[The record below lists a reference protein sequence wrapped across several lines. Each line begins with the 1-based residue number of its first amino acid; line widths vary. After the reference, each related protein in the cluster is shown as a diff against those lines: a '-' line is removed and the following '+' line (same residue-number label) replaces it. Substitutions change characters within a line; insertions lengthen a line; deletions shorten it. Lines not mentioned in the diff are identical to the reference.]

1 MHLPSTASSSHV
13 YRIII
18 STGVWRNSGTTAKV
32 AIEIYGSEGSSGIV
46 QLNLDEPGVDNFL
59 FTRGNTDVFVLSLSH
74 SLGAIQAVQ
83 IGHDNSGENPSWFL
97 EEIVVIDEQMSKP
110 WAFTS
115 SQWLALEREDGRIER
130 IIEQGPNEGFI
141 HEVLK
146 RWWRGLTETHLWVS
160 VLAKPGRSRFTRV
173 QRASCCLSV
182 LLTAMFANAMF
193 YKLDGKSEQVLQVGP
208 LKLSWH
214 QIIIAIKS
222 TLIVAPIN
230 MVTVFLFQKG
240 ASETPSCRKAKCLIY
255 LAWLFLFGSCG
266 VSASFTIFYSLIW
279 GKSISEQWLSSVLL
293 SLGQDVSITETAK
306 VLFMA
311 IVLAAILRW
320 KKSRSEVRQSHEAAK
335 SSPSQQRLWKMKLS
349 EVEDMRKQQLKKR
362 NLSLVLFEL
371 AVYVLFI
378 FLVMVLCYGN
388 RNSYQYHM
396 TKSIRDGLPN
406 FDKVSIANN
415 ESSLVFLSF
424 SVQHILQNEQLEQ
437 KARCSNQ
444 SKMLFN

>member
-1 MHLPSTASSSHV
+1 MPVHLPSTASSSHV

-32 AIEIYGSEGSSGIV
+32 AMEIYGSEGSSGIV
-46 QLNLDEPGVDNFL
+46 QLNLDEPGMDNFL
-59 FTRGNTDVFVLSLSH
+59 FTRGNTDVFVLSLSQ
-74 SLGAIQAVQ
+74 SLGTIQAVR

-97 EEIVVIDEQMSKP
+97 EEIVVIDEQVNQS

-130 IIEQGPNEGFI
+130 IIEKAPNEGTFR

-160 VLAKPGRSRFTRV
+160 VLAKPRRSRFTRV

-193 YKLDGKSEQVLQVGP
+193 YELDGESEQVLQVGP
-208 LKLSWH
+208 LKFSWH
-214 QIIIAIKS
+214 QIVIAIKS

-240 ASETPSCRKAKCLIY
+240 ASETPSCSKAKCLIY
-255 LAWLFLFGSCG
+255 LAWFFLFGSCG
-266 VSASFTIFYSLIW
+266 VSASLTIFYSLMW
-279 GKSISEQWLSSVLL
+279 GKSISEQWLSSFLL
-293 SLGQDVSITETAK
+293 SLGQDVSITEPAK
-306 VLFMA
+306 VLF
-311 IVLAAILRW
+311 ISTVLAAILRL
-320 KKSRSEVRQSHEAAK
+320 KKSRSEGRHSDEAAK

-349 EVEDMRKQQLKKR
+349 EVEGMRKRQLKKK
-362 NLSLVLFEL
+362 NLSLLLFEVV
-371 AVYVLFI
+371 VYVLFI
-378 FLVMVLCYGN
+378 FLVIVLCYGN

-406 FDKVSIANN
+406 FEKVSIVNS
-415 ESSLVFLSF
+415 ESSLG
-424 SVQHILQNEQLEQ
+424 
-437 KARCSNQ
+437 
-444 SKMLFN
+444 

>member
-1 MHLPSTASSSHV
+1 MPVHLPSTASSSHV

-32 AIEIYGSEGSSGIV
+32 AMEIYGSEGSSGV
-46 QLNLDEPGVDNFL
+46 VHLNLDEPGVDNLL
-59 FTRGNTDVFVLSLSH
+59 FTRGNTDVFVLSLSQ

-83 IGHDNSGENPSWFL
+83 IGHDNSGESPSWFL
-97 EEIVVIDEQMSKP
+97 EEIVVIDEKVNQT

-130 IIEQGPNEGFI
+130 IIEQAPNEGTFV
-141 HEVLK
+141 HEVVK

-160 VLAKPGRSRFTRV
+160 VLAKPRRSRFTRV
-173 QRASCCLSV
+173 QRAACCLSV

-193 YKLDGKSEQVLQVGP
+193 YKVDGKSEQVLQVGP
-208 LKLSWH
+208 LKFSWH
-214 QIIIAIKS
+214 QIIIAFKS
-222 TLIVAPIN
+222 TVIVAPIN

-240 ASETPSCRKAKCLIY
+240 ARETLSCCKAKCLIY
-255 LAWLFLFGSCG
+255 LAWFFLFGSCG

-279 GKSISEQWLSSVLL
+279 GKTTSEQWLSSFLL
-293 SLGQDVSITETAK
+293 SLGQDLSVTEPAK
-306 VLFMA
+306 VLFIA
-311 IVLAAILRW
+311 IVLAAILRL
-320 KKSRSEVRQSHEAAK
+320 KKSRSEGRQSHGAAE

-349 EVEDMRKQQLKKR
+349 EVEDMRKQQLKKK
-362 NLSLVLFEL
+362 NLSLLLSELVVYALF
-371 AVYVLFI
+371 V

-406 FDKVSIANN
+406 FEKVSIAG
-415 ESSLVFLSF
+415 
-424 SVQHILQNEQLEQ
+424 QQ
-437 KARCSNQ
+437 
-444 SKMLFN
+444 

>member
-32 AIEIYGSEGSSGIV
+32 AMQIYGSEGSSGIV

-59 FTRGNTDVFVLSLSH
+59 FTRGNTDVFVLSLNH
-74 SLGAIQAVQ
+74 ALGGIQAVR
-83 IGHDNSGENPSWFL
+83 IGHDNSGESPSWFL
-97 EEIVVIDEQMSKP
+97 EEIVVIDEQVNQS

-130 IIEQGPNEGFI
+130 IIEQSPNEGTFI

-160 VLAKPGRSRFTRV
+160 VLAKPARSRFTRV
-173 QRASCCLSV
+173 QRATCCLSV
-182 LLTAMFANAMF
+182 LLTAMLANAMF

-208 LKLSWH
+208 LKFSWH

-240 ASETPSCRKAKCLIY
+240 TSETPSCRKAKCVTY
-255 LAWLFLFGSCG
+255 LAWFFLFGSCG

-293 SLGQDVSITETAK
+293 SLGQDMSITETAK

-311 IVLAAILRW
+311 ILLAAILRW
-320 KKSRSEVRQSHEAAK
+320 KKSRSEGRQSHEAAK

-362 NLSLVLFEL
+362 NLSLLLFEL

-396 TKSIRDGLPN
+396 TKSIQDGLPN
-406 FDKVSIANN
+406 FDKVSIVNN
-415 ESSLVFLSF
+415 ESSLDFSSF

-437 KARCSNQ
+437 
-444 SKMLFN
+444 

>member
-1 MHLPSTASSSHV
+1 M
-13 YRIII
+13 
-18 STGVWRNSGTTAKV
+18 
-32 AIEIYGSEGSSGIV
+32 EIYGSEGSSGIV
-46 QLNLDEPGVDNFL
+46 QLNLDDPDVDNFL
-59 FTRGNTDVFVLSLSH
+59 FSRGNTDVFVLSLYFT
-74 SLGAIQAVQ
+74 LGAIQAVR
-83 IGHDNSGENPSWFL
+83 IGHDNSGESPSWFL
-97 EEIVVIDEQMSKP
+97 EEIIVIDEQVNQS

-115 SQWLALEREDGRIER
+115 NQWLALEREDGRIER
-130 IIEQGPNEGFI
+130 IIEQAPNEGTFI

-160 VLAKPGRSRFTRV
+160 VLAKPARSRFTRV

-182 LLTAMFANAMF
+182 LLTAMLANAMF
-193 YKLDGKSEQVLQVGP
+193 YKSDGKSDQVLQVGP
-208 LKLSWH
+208 LKFSWH

-222 TLIVAPIN
+222 TLTVAPIN
-230 MVTVFLFQKG
+230 MMAVFLFQKG
-240 ASETPSCRKAKCLIY
+240 TSETPSCYKAKCLSY
-255 LAWLFLFGSCG
+255 LAWFFLFGSCG

-279 GKSISEQWLSSVLL
+279 GKSISELWLSSVLL
-293 SLGQDVSITETAK
+293 SLGQDMSITETAK
-306 VLFMA
+306 VLFVA

-320 KKSRSEVRQSHEAAK
+320 KKNRSEGRQSHEAAK

-396 TKSIRDGLPN
+396 TKSIQDGLPN
-406 FDKVSIANN
+406 FDKVSIVNN
-415 ESSLVFLSF
+415 ESSLDFLSF
-424 SVQHILQNEQLEQ
+424 SVQHVLQNEQLEQ
-437 KARCSNQ
+437 
-444 SKMLFN
+444 